1 MRYDIRRTNKK
12 INHVIKNE
20 NRLAQRFFFL
30 LPFLLLLVQMGCTKR
45 EAFNV
50 LQQEG
55 TGKFEIF
62 SQEVDAVES
71 PAGVDNRTPAFSWK
85 LASEEQDFSQKA
97 YEIRVY
103 ELHKLTGEKSL
114 VWDSGVVKSKNTS
127 AISYEGE
134 EIKEHSA
141 YAWTVEVTDCHGNR
155 VCSKEALFTT
165 AFWQENAF
173 SQGKFIAMNPEE
185 NIYEDGQAVFRKEFV
200 LENKEI
206 KEAVLY
212 ASALGIYDG
221 YVNGER
227 LGRRNEKDFSLE
239 GGRNEEKLHHEMR
252 ESSAAEEWNYDELKP
267 GWTDYEDRLLYNTY
281 DITGYLKKNDKNAMA
296 FMVGTGWWCGR
307 VSQGTYG
314 YHLPAFIGELH
325 ILYEDGSSQ
334 VIATDESW
342 EYRKDTAVVS
352 ADIYNG
358 EVYHFGKRTTK
369 EESVAGTENT
379 EGKETAEPDRK
390 PVYMPTEEALGFTGE
405 FKSFYGYQV
414 QEQKKNSREP
424 ESIVIYDGTV
434 SDNSTYGHIN
444 EIARM
449 EDFGKGEKG
458 ENSNLVK
465 KTSYQAAQNED
476 GRLLIKKGQTVIFDF
491 GQNMTGVPYLKYQ
504 AKQGTE
510 ISIHFGEMLNDSGE
524 EEKGN
529 DGPKGSLYRA
539 NYRTAQSMVKITSGE
554 EETEEYQ
561 SAFSYFG
568 FRYISLEASEDME
581 LLELKAVFL
590 GNSSPECGNIVTDN
604 KKINR
609 LIENIQWSQ
618 RNNLLLA
625 VTDCPQR
632 DERLGWTGDTQ
643 VFLKTSMFNQDLRNF
658 YKKWLGDLRD
668 SQREDGSYTDTVPY
682 SAVTGSGNAGW
693 ADAGIS
699 VPYELYRQYGD
710 IAYIEEMYDSMSRYM
725 DYLERISNFEGEG
738 ARIGPLTA
746 FGDWLAFEETDKEMV
761 SVAYYAKDARMMM
774 EMADALHKR
783 KDVRKYKR
791 LLKKIKSYFNK
802 TYVIDSRLMQ
812 KTQTACLLAL
822 SNDLLDGR
830 AKENTV
836 LDLVSSIERNGTRL
850 STGFLGTPELLPV
863 LVKEG
868 QEKLAYE
875 LLLQEENP
883 SWLYSINQGATTIWE
898 RWDSYT
904 KESGFHKDGMNSFN
918 HFNNGSVGAFLYES
932 LLGISMDAP
941 KGKILLRPAVLT
953 DGTMDIQSCEG
964 YYDSVYGKVEVKWSV
979 SENMLSYEVT
989 IPANGEAVLI
999 LPDGDG
1005 ERKEELGAG
1014 SYRFKMATGEG

>member
-1 MRYDIRRTNKK
+1 MRR
-12 INHVIKNE
+12 INRKNNYVIKNKS
-20 NRLAQRFFFL
+20 RLAKGLLFL
-30 LPFLLLLVQMGCTKR
+30 LPLLLLLVQVGCGKK
-45 EAFNV
+45 EALNTMH
-50 LQQEG
+50 QEG
-55 TGKFEIF
+55 TGEFEIF
-62 SQEVDAVES
+62 SQEVDAVQS
-71 PAGVDNRTPAFSWK
+71 PVGVDNRTPAFSWK
-85 LASEEQDFSQKA
+85 LASEEQGFLQKA

-127 AISYEGE
+127 AIPYEGE
-134 EIKEHSA
+134 EIKEHSD
-141 YAWTVEVTDCHGNR
+141 YAWTVEITDSHGNR

-206 KEAVLY
+206 REAVLY

-227 LGRRNEKDFSLE
+227 LGR
-239 GGRNEEKLHHEMR
+239 G
-252 ESSAAEEWNYDELKP
+252 NYDELKP

-281 DITGYLKKNDKNAMA
+281 DITDYLKKNDKNAMA

-307 VSQGTYG
+307 ASQGTYG

-334 VIATDESW
+334 VIVTDESW
-342 EYRKDTAVVS
+342 QYCKDTAVVS

-369 EESVAGTENT
+369 AESVAGAENA
-379 EGKETAEPDRK
+379 EGKETAKPDRK
-390 PVYMPTEEALGFTGE
+390 PVYMPTGEALGFIGE

-414 QEQKKNSREP
+414 QEQKEYSREP

-449 EDFGKGEKG
+449 EAIGELEENIKTVRKPAVSQNG
-458 ENSNLVK
+458 AVENSHSVEKSPWYNK
-465 KTSYQAAQNED
+465 NE
-476 GRLLIKKGQTVIFDF
+476 RLQIKKGQTVIFDF

-504 AKQGTE
+504 AKPGTE
-510 ISIHFGEMLNDSGE
+510 ITIHFGEMLNDSGE

-529 DGPKGSLYRA
+529 DGPKGSLYQA
-539 NYRTAQSMVKITSGE
+539 NYRTAQSTVRITSGE

-561 SAFSYFG
+561 SIFSYFG
-568 FRYISLEASEDME
+568 FRYISLEATEDME

-604 KKINR
+604 EKVNR

-643 VFLKTSMFNQDLRNF
+643 VFLKTSLFNQDLRNF

-668 SQREDGSYTDTVPY
+668 SQRQDGSYTDTVPY

-699 VPYELYRQYGD
+699 VPYELYKQYGD
-710 IAYIEEMYDSMSRYM
+710 IDYIEEMYDSMSRYM
-725 DYLERISNFEGEG
+725 DYLEGISCFKGEE

-761 SVAYYAKDARMMM
+761 SAACYAKDARMMI
-774 EMADALHKR
+774 EMAEALDKR
-783 KDVRKYKR
+783 KDARKYKR
-791 LLKKIKSYFNK
+791 LLRKIKSYFNK
-802 TYVIDSRLMQ
+802 TYVIDLHLTQR
-812 KTQTACLLAL
+812 TQTACLLAL
-822 SNDLLDGR
+822 SNELLNGR

-836 LDLVSSIERNGTRL
+836 SDLISSIERNGTRL

-863 LVKEG
+863 LIKEG

-883 SWLYSINQGATTIWE
+883 SWLYSVNQGATTIWE

-941 KGKILLRPAVLT
+941 KGRILLRPAVLT
-953 DGTMDIQSCEG
+953 DGRMEIQSCEG
-964 YYDSVYGKVEVKWSV
+964 YYDSVYGKVEVKWSI

-1014 SYRFKMATGEG
+1014 SYCFKLKPGEG

>member
-1 MRYDIRRTNKK
+1 MRF
-12 INHVIKNE
+12 
-20 NRLAQRFFFL
+20 LFL
-30 LPFLLLLVQMGCTKR
+30 LPVLLLFSQTGCGKK
-45 EAFNV
+45 EAFHT
-50 LQQEG
+50 LQQESAG
-55 TGKFEIF
+55 EFEIF
-62 SQEVDAVES
+62 SQEVDAVQS
-71 PAGVDNRTPAFSWK
+71 PVGVDNRTPSFSWK
-85 LASEEQDFSQKA
+85 LASEEPGFLQRS

-103 ELHKLTGEKSL
+103 EIHKLTGEKSL

-134 EIKEHSA
+134 DLKEHSA
-141 YAWTVEVTDCHGNR
+141 YAWTVEVTDGHGNR
-155 VCSKEALFTT
+155 VSSKEALFTT

-173 SQGKFIAMNPEE
+173 SRGKFIAMNPEE

-227 LGRRNEKDFSLE
+227 LGR
-239 GGRNEEKLHHEMR
+239 G
-252 ESSAAEEWNYDELKP
+252 NYDELKP

-281 DITGYLKKNDKNAMA
+281 DITDYLKKNDKNAMA
-296 FMVGTGWWCGR
+296 FMLGTGWWCGR

-342 EYRKDTAVVS
+342 EYCKDTAVVS

-369 EESVAGTENT
+369 EESLAEAENT
-379 EGKETAEPDRK
+379 EDRK
-390 PVYMPTEEALGFTGE
+390 PVYMPTEETLGFAAE
-405 FKSFYGYQV
+405 FQSFYGYQV
-414 QEQKKNSREP
+414 QEQKKYSREP

-444 EIARM
+444 ETARM
-449 EDFGKGEKG
+449 EAVEKAEENAKTAG
-458 ENSNLVK
+458 QYTVSQNVAEENSHSAEK
-465 KTSYQAAQNED
+465 STWYDKNE
-476 GRLLIKKGQTVIFDF
+476 GLQIKKGQTVIFDF

-504 AKQGTE
+504 AKPGTE
-510 ISIHFGEMLNDSGE
+510 ITIHFGEMLNDSGE

-529 DGPKGSLYRA
+529 DGPKGSLYQA
-539 NYRTAQSMVKITSGE
+539 NYRTAQSMVKIISGE

-561 SAFSYFG
+561 TVFSYFG
-568 FRYISLEASEDME
+568 FRYISLEVSGDVELSEI
-581 LLELKAVFL
+581 KAVFL
-590 GNSSPECGNIVTDN
+590 GNSSPECGRIVTDN
-604 KKINR
+604 EKVNR
-609 LIENIQWSQ
+609 LIDNIQWSQ

-643 VFLKTSMFNQDLRNF
+643 VFLKTSVFNQDLRNF
-658 YKKWLGDLRD
+658 YKKWLEDLRD

-699 VPYELYRQYGD
+699 IPYELYKQYGD
-710 IAYIEEMYDSMSRYM
+710 IAYVEEMYDSMSRYM
-725 DYLERISNFEGEG
+725 DYLEGISSFEGEG

-761 SVAYYAKDARMMM
+761 SAVYYAKDARMMM
-774 EMADALHKR
+774 EMAQALDKR
-783 KDVRKYKR
+783 RDVRKYKR
-791 LLKKIKSYFNK
+791 LLKKVKTYFNK
-802 TYVIDSRLMQ
+802 TYVIDLRLTQ
-812 KTQTACLLAL
+812 RTQTACLLAL
-822 SNDLLDGR
+822 SNELLDGK

-836 LDLVSSIERNGTRL
+836 LDLVSSIERNGKRL

-868 QEKLAYE
+868 KAKLAYE

-883 SWLYSINQGATTIWE
+883 SWLYSVNQGATTIWE

-941 KGKILLRPAVLT
+941 KGRILLRPAVPA
-953 DGTMDIQSCEG
+953 DETMEIQSCEG
-964 YYDSVYGKVEVKWSV
+964 YYDSVYGKVEVKWSI
-979 SENMLSYEVT
+979 SENILSYEVT
-989 IPANGEAVLI
+989 IPANGEAVLF
-999 LPDGDG
+999 LPDGDR
-1005 ERKEELGAG
+1005 ERKEELGSG
-1014 SYRFKMATGEG
+1014 RYCFTQEL